1 MRQHLGIAIA
11 RQRGFHA
18 SLPLKENDSSLMP
31 DLSMVRVLPA
41 AEEIALLEKSS
52 AHGEETMAKS
62 MRPTLSHMGIFV
74 TDMDRMVRFY
84 TEVLGLMVTDRGQG
98 ITFKNEL
105 AFLSSDPEKHHQVA
119 LASGR
124 PKEATFST
132 VMQASFAVGCL
143 DDLRA
148 IKAKAL
154 AGGASELRALDHG
167 NAWSIYFKDPEGN
180 TVEVYLDSPFHVPQ
194 PRGDPLDLGKSD
206 EEIVRTTEAACRNDP
221 GFMPRAEFVRRQAQ
235 AMR

>member
-1 MRQHLGIAIA
+1 
-11 RQRGFHA
+11 
-18 SLPLKENDSSLMP
+18 
-31 DLSMVRVLPA
+31 
-41 AEEIALLEKSS
+41 
-52 AHGEETMAKS
+52 MAKS
-62 MRPTLSHMGIFV
+62 MKPTLSHMGIFV
-74 TDMDRMVRFY
+74 TDMERMVRFY
-84 TEVLGLMVTDRGQG
+84 IEVLDLTVTDRGHG

-105 AFLSSDPEKHHQVA
+105 TFLSSDPEKHHQLA

-124 PKEATFST
+124 PKDATFST

-154 AGGASELRALDHG
+154 AGGASEMRALDHG

-194 PRGDPLDLGKSD
+194 PHGDPLNLSQSD
-206 EEIVRTTEAACRNDP
+206 EDIVQATEAACRNDP
-221 GFMPRAEFVRRQAQ
+221 GFMLREEFVRRQAE
-235 AMR
+235 AMGAGQ

>member
-1 MRQHLGIAIA
+1 M
-11 RQRGFHA
+11 
-18 SLPLKENDSSLMP
+18 
-31 DLSMVRVLPA
+31 
-41 AEEIALLEKSS
+41 
-52 AHGEETMAKS
+52 TKS

-74 TDMDRMVRFY
+74 TDMDRMIRFY
-84 TEVLGLMVTDRGQG
+84 TEVLGLTVTDRGQG
-98 ITFKNEL
+98 RTFKNDL
-105 AFLSSDPEKHHQVA
+105 VFMSSDPEKHHQMV

-132 VMQASFAVGCL
+132 VMQASFAVGSL

-148 IKAKAL
+148 VKAKAL

-194 PRGDPLDLGKSD
+194 PHGDPLDLELSD
-206 EEIVRTTEAACRNDP
+206 EEIVRRTQAACRNDP
-221 GFMPRAEFVRRQAQ
+221 GFMPREEYVRRQAQ